1 MNLIL
6 NRAGFRTN
14 HEPNMVHGMVHGI
27 FQKLV
32 LFGIWLPAAGPEPSW
47 LRAGRDFDI

>member
-14 HEPNMVHGMVHGI
+14 HEPDMVHGMVHGK

-32 LFGIWLPAAGPEPSW
+32 LFGIWLPALPT
-47 LRAGRDFDI
+47 AGRRRQGF

>member
-14 HEPNMVHGMVHGI
+14 HEPNMVHGMVHGK
-27 FQKLV
+27 FQIKSKAQISKILN
-32 LFGIWLPAAGPEPSW
+32 LE
-47 LRAGRDFDI
+47 FDIHLIFGF

>member
-14 HEPNMVHGMVHGI
+14 HEPNMVHGMVHGKCQI
-27 FQKLV
+27 NSKAQIVTQGFSLDDDQ
-32 LFGIWLPAAGPEPSW
+32 P
-47 LRAGRDFDI
+47 

>member
-14 HEPNMVHGMVHGI
+14 HEPNMVHGMVHGKCHI
-27 FQKLV
+27 KSKAQK
-32 LFGIWLPAAGPEPSW
+32 
-47 LRAGRDFDI
+47 